1 MTRHGAREPRA
12 HPRRLCPVRQPAAPR
27 HRSRR
32 GYRRQREPPLRVAS
46 LTSSWC
52 PHADGNA
59 ERRVEILRDLSNRA
73 AAGGI
78 LPVRNHAVALVVPRH
93 RLRAAGL
100 QVLAVDPN
108 RSRVRIAA
116 AESDLPDVAS
126 FDIDRIE
133 KELVVNGPNDPI
145 LSIPCETLN
154 DTKVRAITTK
164 AGQRHRQE
172 FGAVLWEIV
181 KLIVPKRA
189 VAILAPHEQVAVVVV
204 GAADEMSTAALQNG
218 RLPAAASVDRDVAAL
233 RVGTVR

>member
-93 RLRAAGL
+93 RLRAARL
-100 QVLAVDPN
+100 QVLAIDPN
-108 RSRVRIAA
+108 RPRVRIAA
-116 AESDLPDVAS
+116 AESDLSDVAS

-133 KELVVNGPNDPI
+133 KELVVNGP
-145 LSIPCETLN
+145 N

-204 GAADEMSTAALQNG
+204 GAADEMS
-218 RLPAAASVDRDVAAL
+218 
-233 RVGTVR
+233 